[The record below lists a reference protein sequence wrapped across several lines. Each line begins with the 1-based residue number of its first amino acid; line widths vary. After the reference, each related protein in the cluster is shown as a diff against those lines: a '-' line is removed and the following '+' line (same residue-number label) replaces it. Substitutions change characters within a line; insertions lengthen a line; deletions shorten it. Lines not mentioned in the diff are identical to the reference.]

1 MIACKRFVNAPKNA
15 RVIINSGATE
25 SIATCVNWAR
35 SINPYGVI
43 YGTDFDHSSVKD
55 NCKNFE
61 MEYQKLGK
69 RIPRNASM
77 LMLTHVS
84 GSTGEY
90 IDMENFTRNFESYT
104 FLSESDASVDSSVIT
119 EEHRLR
125 QYKPLIV
132 LDASQSVTKLRIDME
147 KWNLNAVFWSMH
159 KIGGAQGLGVLVI
172 NDDSKH
178 KFRPLIGG
186 SQQSGLRG
194 GTLGLTD
201 LISAEKLLKMRPI
214 KTSQAWKA
222 AVDYL
227 KDSGMDVVIPTKQHL
242 FNTILIRLKH
252 CPLGVI
258 NRLAKKQ
265 IYVGA
270 ISACALEQYIDN
282 PQKAKEEVESFIRLS
297 FVDPL
302 QVDRKVLTEIIAAVK
317 QAQAQAPAEE
327 QEIAPAEDLI
337 LGGLGEEEEE
347 YLTEIAFA

>member
-1 MIACKRFVNAPKNA
+1 
-15 RVIINSGATE
+15 
-25 SIATCVNWAR
+25 
-35 SINPYGVI
+35 
-43 YGTDFDHSSVKD
+43 
-55 NCKNFE
+55 
-61 MEYQKLGK
+61 
-69 RIPRNASM
+69 
-77 LMLTHVS
+77 
-84 GSTGEY
+84 
-90 IDMENFTRNFESYT
+90 
-104 FLSESDASVDSSVIT
+104 VIT

-201 LISAEKLLKMRPI
+201 FISAEKLLKMRPI

-317 QAQAQAPAEE
+317 QAQALEPSQEKELELAPASEE
-327 QEIAPAEDLI
+327 APDLI